1 MPPTKSNTTGKKP
14 DVDPKHIYMGNKNLP
29 TSRAEFE
36 WTPTMVA
43 DLKKCQKNLLHF
55 AENFFTIINLDRGRE
70 KISLFKCQKKVL
82 RALRDNRFNIV
93 LASRQV
99 GKTTMMTIYTLWVAC
114 FNDDQRILVVA
125 NKEQTAINIFK
136 RIRLAYEQLPNWLKP
151 GVVEYGKTSMTLTNG
166 SSVGISTTSSDAGR
180 GDSCNCLVLDELAF
194 IDNHLV
200 ESFWKSVYPII
211 SSSKKSK
218 IFIASTPNGTGNL
231 FHDIYSGAIRGR
243 NNWKASRIDWWE
255 IPGRDEK
262 WKQETIQSLG
272 STEIFDQEFGCQFIE
287 TGESVLDEEL
297 TRKCPLTI
305 REPVHIFDDGNYK
318 VWSLPD
324 ETRSYVI
331 GVDISEGVG
340 EAASVVQVLDI
351 TDLSEIEQVAI
362 YADNDISPYNFT
374 TKLLEIL
381 QQWGSP
387 PALIER
393 NNCGA
398 QVVDTLKNVYS
409 YENIVN
415 YTPSKNQPY
424 DRPGVIAHTN
434 TKYKGVVNMKY
445 WLTEMYSVIIRDSKT
460 LDELK
465 TFVRYPNGTWKAA
478 KGNNIHDDKVMSLI
492 WALMILETSITEQ
505 YYEIIEVDKNNKPS
519 IIESIDY
526 GYKTFS
532 GTLNSY
538 GESNGEN
545 EFNTLPIYIDSEK
558 LENDNKTHQDF
569 EIDNLEQQGWEI
581 L

>member
-1 MPPTKSNTTGKKP
+1 MTA
-14 DVDPKHIYMGNKNLP
+14 KHQPHKNFNGDESKHLYLGNKNLP
-29 TSRAEFE
+29 TERAEFE
-36 WTPTMVA
+36 WTPAMVK
-43 DLKKCQKNLLHF
+43 DLKKCKRNLLYF

-70 KISLFKCQKKVL
+70 KIKLFKCQKRVL
-82 RALRDNRFNIV
+82 RSLRDNRFNIV

-114 FNDDQRILVVA
+114 FLEDQRILVVA

-151 GVVEYGKTSMTLTNG
+151 GVVEYGKTAMTLSNG
-166 SSVGISTTSSDAGR
+166 SSIGISTTSSDAGR

-231 FHDIYSGAIRGR
+231 FHEIYSNAVRGKS
-243 NNWKASRIDWWE
+243 NWTASRIDWDE

-262 WKQETIQSLG
+262 WKQDTISSLG
-272 STEIFDQEFGCQFIE
+272 SSQIFDQEFGCQFIE
-287 TGESVLDEEL
+287 TGESVLDQEL
-297 TRKCPLTI
+297 IRKSSLTI
-305 REPVHIFDDGNYK
+305 CDPDHIFEDGCYK
-318 VWSLPD
+318 VWKLPD
-324 ETRSYVI
+324 ESRTYTI

-340 EAASVVQVLDI
+340 EASSVVQVLDI
-351 TDLSEIEQVAI
+351 TDLADIEQVAV
-362 YADNDISPYNFT
+362 YASDKISPYNFT

-381 QQWGSP
+381 QQWGQP

-398 QVVDTLKNVYS
+398 QVVDTLRNVYG

-415 YTPSKNQPY
+415 FTPGKENVVQ
-424 DRPGVIAHTN
+424 RPGIIAHTN
-434 TKYKGVVNMKY
+434 TKYKGVMNMKY
-445 WLTEMYSVIIRDSKT
+445 WLSELHAVTLRDSAT

-465 TFVRYPNGTWKAA
+465 TFVRYPNGTWKAV
-478 KGNNIHDDKVMSLI
+478 KGSNIYDDRVMSLI
-492 WALMILETSITEQ
+492 WSLLILETAITEQ
-505 YYEIIEVDKNNKPS
+505 YFEIEQFDKNNKPAL
-519 IIESIDY
+519 IKDM
-526 GYKTFS
+526 
-532 GTLNSY
+532 SY
-538 GESNGEN
+538 GLRQFSNTLSTYGN
-545 EFNTLPIYIDSEK
+545 EKQSSSYSALPIYIDSDTMGGSETSFKDRDMMDLEEK
-558 LENDNKTHQDF
+558 
-569 EIDNLEQQGWEI
+569 GWTV

>member
-1 MPPTKSNTTGKKP
+1 MTA
-14 DVDPKHIYMGNKNLP
+14 KHQPHRNFNGDESKHLYLGNKNLP
-29 TSRAEFE
+29 TERAEFE
-36 WTPTMVA
+36 WTPAMVK
-43 DLKKCQKNLLHF
+43 DLKKCKRNLLYF

-70 KISLFKCQKKVL
+70 KIKLFKCQKRVL
-82 RALRDNRFNIV
+82 RSLRDNRFNIV

-114 FNDDQRILVVA
+114 FLEDQRILVVA

-151 GVVEYGKTSMTLTNG
+151 GVVEYGKTAMTLSNG
-166 SSVGISTTSSDAGR
+166 SSIGISTTSSDAGR

-231 FHDIYSGAIRGR
+231 FHEIYSNAVRGKS
-243 NNWKASRIDWWE
+243 NWTASRIDWDE

-262 WKQETIQSLG
+262 WKQDTISSLG
-272 STEIFDQEFGCQFIE
+272 SSQIFDQEFGCQFIE
-287 TGESVLDEEL
+287 TGESVLDQEL
-297 TRKCPLTI
+297 IRKSSLTI
-305 REPVHIFDDGNYK
+305 CDPDHIFEDGCYK
-318 VWSLPD
+318 VWKLPD
-324 ETRSYVI
+324 ESRTYTI

-340 EAASVVQVLDI
+340 EASSVVQVLDI
-351 TDLSEIEQVAI
+351 TDLADIEQVAV
-362 YADNDISPYNFT
+362 YASDKISPYNFT

-381 QQWGSP
+381 QQWGQP

-398 QVVDTLKNVYS
+398 QVVDTLRNVYG

-415 YTPSKNQPY
+415 FTPGKENVVQ
-424 DRPGVIAHTN
+424 RPGIIAHTN
-434 TKYKGVVNMKY
+434 TKYKGVMNMKY
-445 WLTEMYSVIIRDSKT
+445 WLSELHAVTLRDSAT

-465 TFVRYPNGTWKAA
+465 TFVRYPNGTWKAV
-478 KGNNIHDDKVMSLI
+478 KGSNIYDDRVMSLI
-492 WALMILETSITEQ
+492 WSLLILETAITEQ
-505 YYEIIEVDKNNKPS
+505 YFEIEQFDKNNKPAL
-519 IIESIDY
+519 IKDM
-526 GYKTFS
+526 
-532 GTLNSY
+532 SY
-538 GESNGEN
+538 GLRQFSNTLSTYGN
-545 EFNTLPIYIDSEK
+545 EKQSSSYSALPIYIDSDTMGGSETSFKDRDMMDLEEK
-558 LENDNKTHQDF
+558 
-569 EIDNLEQQGWEI
+569 GWTV